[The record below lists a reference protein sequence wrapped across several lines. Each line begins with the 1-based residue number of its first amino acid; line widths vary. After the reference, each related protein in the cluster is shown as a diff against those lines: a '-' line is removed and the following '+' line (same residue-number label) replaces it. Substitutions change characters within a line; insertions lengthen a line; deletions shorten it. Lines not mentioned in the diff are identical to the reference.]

1 MNNKKSL
8 IILIIATI
16 IITIIGGTFAY
27 WNWQSSNAQKTN
39 VTFTVGS
46 NFSCGADGGGNITSN
61 TLAPTD
67 CTNTTYAIKRTI
79 TTSITNN
86 SNEDVYMDLWLN
98 INSIGTGLSNSDNFR
113 YALTTDSTSCSNNV
127 AASGNFKGKVAND
140 KVELLSGMST
150 SGTYYLYIWLDK
162 EETDSSTM
170 NQSVSLSLGGECT
183 NNSEQMTLYNKV
195 ASQADLN
202 TTIDFSQISSDTNG
216 KGVYRFPGTENNTYP
231 VYYYRG
237 DIDNNHVKFANFC
250 WKIVRTTDTGG
261 VKLIYDGVPSN
272 EGVCNNTGTDTH
284 ISATNTAFNTNIK
297 SPADVGYMYG
307 TRYAYASATGTNWYY
322 APDVTYANGTYTLT
336 SKTISGT
343 TYNVETKSTIS
354 GTNLNYQHYTCGST
368 TATTCTSVRYVYY
381 VPGTM
386 AYYITLT
393 NGKKVE
399 DALSEMLTNSSNENN
414 STIKT
419 TIDTWYQGNMA
430 SYTNKLEDT
439 VYCND
444 RSIGTLN
451 GWNPD
456 GGSTAL
462 YLYFS
467 GYNRAYS
474 THQPSLGCTNV
485 NDAFTVSKSE
495 KGNGKLTYPVGL
507 LTSDEAIL
515 AGMKKETGVINYLNN
530 DTSYWFG
537 SPCLFNNGFGYAVE
551 SNVYSG
557 ELNTGYVNYSYFG
570 VRPSVSLKPGMKIT
584 GGDGSILEPY
594 EIN

>member
-1 MNNKKSL
+1 MNNNKYIIPVML
-8 IILIIATI
+8 IVGVIIWIL
-16 IITIIGGTFAY
+16 GGTLAY
-27 WNWQSSNAQKTN
+27 WNWQSSTGQKTE
-39 VTFTVGS
+39 VTFTVGA
-46 NFSCGADGGGNITSN
+46 NFSCGADGGGNIMGDKK
-61 TLAPTD
+61 LAPAECTD
-67 CTNTTYAIKRTI
+67 TDYAIQRTI
-79 TTSITNN
+79 TTYINN
-86 SNEDVYMDLWLN
+86 SSSDPVYMDMWLN
-98 INSIGTGLSNSDNFR
+98 VNSIGTYLSQTSNFK
-113 YALTTDSTSCSNNV
+113 YALTTSSSSCTTGVVSE
-127 AASGNFKGKVAND
+127 GTFQGKSAND
-140 KVELLSGMST
+140 KVQLLSGAT
-150 SGTYYLYIWLDK
+150 SASTYYLYIWIDGA
-162 EETDSSTM
+162 ESNPTVM
-170 NQSVSLSLGGECT
+170 NESVSLSLGGECT
-183 NNSEQMTLYNKV
+183 NQEPQMTLYNKV
-195 ASQADLN
+195 ASQADLT
-202 TTIDFSQISSDTNG
+202 TTIDFSQVSSDTNG

-237 DIDNNHVKFANFC
+237 DVDNNHVKFANFC

-272 EGVCNNTGTDTH
+272 EGVCNNTEKDTH
-284 ISATNTAFNTNIK
+284 ISTTDTKFNTNSK

-307 TRYAYASATGTNWYY
+307 TRYEYANATGTNWYY

-336 SKTISGT
+336 AKGSYT
-343 TYNVETKSTIS
+343 VETKSTIS

-381 VPGTM
+381 VSSST

-419 TIDTWYQGNMA
+419 AIDTWYQSNMT

-444 RSIGTLN
+444 RSISSLG

-456 GGSTAL
+456 GGRATA

-467 GYNRAYS
+467 GYNRAY
-474 THQPSLGCTNV
+474 TTYTPSLGCTNV
-485 NDAFTVSKSE
+485 NDAFTVSKSG

-507 LTSDEAIL
+507 LTSDEAML
-515 AGMKKETGVINYLNN
+515 AGMVGGSWGTNYLNN
-530 DTSYWFG
+530 STNYWLG
-537 SPCLFNNGFGYAVE
+537 SPSTFNRP
-551 SNVYSG
+551 
-557 ELNTGYVNYSYFG
+557 YSYEFYVLSG
-570 VRPSVSLKPGMKIT
+570 NLFSNNVANTYGARAAVSLKPGMKIS
-584 GGDGSILEPY
+584 GGDGSILTPY